1 MPSLPSSGCL
11 MILPLG
17 NFCWC
22 SETVTSFSFNSIG
35 KSVKRAAL
43 LKQAIGEYF
52 VEAVEDTWIC
62 SINRADFQN
71 LLQKT
76 PDLSL
81 KLLNNFGEKLVAI
94 EHNSVLRNTLDAKE
108 RILAYL
114 NDLAN
119 EQGKNEVKLEL
130 KKKDLASYLGI
141 TPETF
146 SRKLKELEK
155 DGKIEVH
162 GRWIKMER

>member
-1 MPSLPSSGCL
+1 MKFLKENW
-11 MILPLG
+11 II
-17 NFCWC
+17 
-22 SETVTSFSFNSIG
+22 SI
-35 KSVKRAAL
+35 KQ
-43 LKQAIGEYF
+43 LK
-52 VEAVEDTWIC
+52 C
-62 SINRADFQN
+62 SIYYCN
-71 LLQKT
+71 LR
-76 PDLSL
+76 
-81 KLLNNFGEKLVAI
+81 NNFGEKLVAI

>member
-1 MPSLPSSGCL
+1 M
-11 MILPLG
+11 
-17 NFCWC
+17 
-22 SETVTSFSFNSIG
+22 
-35 KSVKRAAL
+35 
-43 LKQAIGEYF
+43 
-52 VEAVEDTWIC
+52 
-62 SINRADFQN
+62 
-71 LLQKT
+71 
-76 PDLSL
+76 
-81 KLLNNFGEKLVAI
+81 
-94 EHNSVLRNTLDAKE
+94 LRNTLDAKE

-141 TPETF
+141 TPKTF

-162 GRWIKMER
+162 GHWINVKR

>member
-1 MPSLPSSGCL
+1 
-11 MILPLG
+11 MIVIDQGKAKVYNLSKDGKEVVLG
-17 NFCWC
+17 ILQKGDIAGQQHLFKQ
-22 SETVTSFSFNSIG
+22 SEN
-35 KSVKRAAL
+35 
-43 LKQAIGEYF
+43 ENF
-52 VEAVEDTWIC
+52 VEAVEDTWVC
-62 SINRADFQN
+62 SINRAGFQK

-81 KLLNNFGEKLVAI
+81 KLLNNFGKKLVAI

-141 TPETF
+141 TPKTF

-162 GRWIKMER
+162 GRWINVKR

>member
-1 MPSLPSSGCL
+1 
-11 MILPLG
+11 MIVIDQGKAKVYNLSKDGKEVVLG
-17 NFCWC
+17 ILQKGDIEGQQHLFKQ
-22 SETVTSFSFNSIG
+22 SEN
-35 KSVKRAAL
+35 
-43 LKQAIGEYF
+43 ENF
-52 VEAVEDTWIC
+52 VEAVEDTWVC
-62 SINRADFQN
+62 SINRAGFQK

-81 KLLNNFGEKLVAI
+81 KLLNNFGKKLVAI

-162 GRWIKMER
+162 GHWINVKR

>member
-1 MPSLPSSGCL
+1 MK
-11 MILPLG
+11 
-17 NFCWC
+17 
-22 SETVTSFSFNSIG
+22 T
-35 KSVKRAAL
+35 L
-43 LKQAIGEYF
+43 LKLWRN
-52 VEAVEDTWIC
+52 TWVC
-62 SINRADFQN
+62 SINRADFQK

-76 PDLSL
+76 PVLSL
-81 KLLNNFGEKLVAI
+81 KLLNNFGKKLAAI

-162 GRWIKMER
+162 GRWINVKR

>member
-1 MPSLPSSGCL
+1 M
-11 MILPLG
+11 
-17 NFCWC
+17 
-22 SETVTSFSFNSIG
+22 
-35 KSVKRAAL
+35 
-43 LKQAIGEYF
+43 
-52 VEAVEDTWIC
+52 
-62 SINRADFQN
+62 
-71 LLQKT
+71 
-76 PDLSL
+76 
-81 KLLNNFGEKLVAI
+81 KLLNNFGKKLVAI
-94 EHNSVLRNTLDAKE
+94 EYNSVLRNTLDAKE

-141 TPETF
+141 TPKTF

-162 GRWIKMER
+162 GRWINVKR

>member
-1 MPSLPSSGCL
+1 M
-11 MILPLG
+11 
-17 NFCWC
+17 
-22 SETVTSFSFNSIG
+22 
-35 KSVKRAAL
+35 
-43 LKQAIGEYF
+43 
-52 VEAVEDTWIC
+52 EDTWVC
-62 SINRADFQN
+62 SINRADFQK

-81 KLLNNFGEKLVAI
+81 KLLNNFGKKLVAI

-114 NDLAN
+114 NDPAN
-119 EQGKNEVKLEL
+119 EQGKNEAKLEL

-162 GRWIKMER
+162 GHWINVKR

>member
-1 MPSLPSSGCL
+1 
-11 MILPLG
+11 MISKAS
-17 NFCWC
+17 N
-22 SETVTSFSFNSIG
+22 I
-35 KSVKRAAL
+35 
-43 LKQAIGEYF
+43 Y
-52 VEAVEDTWIC
+52 
-62 SINRADFQN
+62 
-71 LLQKT
+71 
-76 PDLSL
+76 
-81 KLLNNFGEKLVAI
+81 
-94 EHNSVLRNTLDAKE
+94 AKA

>member
-1 MPSLPSSGCL
+1 M
-11 MILPLG
+11 
-17 NFCWC
+17 
-22 SETVTSFSFNSIG
+22 
-35 KSVKRAAL
+35 
-43 LKQAIGEYF
+43 
-52 VEAVEDTWIC
+52 
-62 SINRADFQN
+62 
-71 LLQKT
+71 
-76 PDLSL
+76 SL
-81 KLLNNFGEKLVAI
+81 KLLNNFGKKLVAI
-94 EHNSVLRNTLDAKE
+94 EYNSVLRNTLDAKE

-141 TPETF
+141 TPKTF

-162 GRWIKMER
+162 GRWINVKR